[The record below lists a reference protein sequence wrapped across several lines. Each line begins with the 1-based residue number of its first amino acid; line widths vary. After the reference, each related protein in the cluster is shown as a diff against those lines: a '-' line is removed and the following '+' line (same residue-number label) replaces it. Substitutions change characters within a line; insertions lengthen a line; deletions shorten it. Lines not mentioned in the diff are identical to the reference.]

1 MNEILGMFSYDF
13 MVRAMIAGV
22 LLAICA
28 ALVGAPLVLRR
39 NSMIGDGLS
48 HVGFG
53 AFAIATVL
61 GLAPVEFALPIVLL
75 ASFVILRLGR
85 NSKINGDAA
94 IALMSVSCL
103 AIGVFVMSVV
113 KGVGTDI
120 DSYLFGSI
128 LAVSWGQVVMSGVLV
143 GVVVILYVLTYH
155 KIFAIT
161 FDEQFAKSIGVKTE
175 LYNMIFAG
183 LCSVVVVL
191 GMRLVGALLISGL
204 IVFPTLTAMQIV
216 KKFRSVVLLSVVLSV
231 VAFVVG
237 MVLSYLY
244 ATPTG
249 ATVIIVN
256 LGVFGVCKLLGGAVH
271 NPY

>member
-1 MNEILGMFSYDF
+1 M
-13 MVRAMIAGV
+13 
-22 LLAICA
+22 
-28 ALVGAPLVLRR
+28 
-39 NSMIGDGLS
+39 
-48 HVGFG
+48 
-53 AFAIATVL
+53 
-61 GLAPVEFALPIVLL
+61 
-75 ASFVILRLGR
+75 
-85 NSKINGDAA
+85 
-94 IALMSVSCL
+94 
-103 AIGVFVMSVV
+103 
-113 KGVGTDI
+113 
-120 DSYLFGSI
+120 
-128 LAVSWGQVVMSGVLV
+128 
-143 GVVVILYVLTYH
+143 
-155 KIFAIT
+155 
-161 FDEQFAKSIGVKTE
+161 
-175 LYNMIFAG
+175 
-183 LCSVVVVL
+183 L